1 MQGFLQKTD
10 RIELACGDFQAAL
23 ASAGSDDLI
32 YCDPPYVPLSETA
45 SFTAYAQNGFNAD
58 DQRRLAAFAERA
70 AKQSQGVLISNH
82 DTPFTRELYRNA
94 RLETIEV
101 QRNIAAKGSSRQK
114 VGEIL
119 AVYE

>member
-1 MQGFLQKTD
+1 MQKAD
-10 RIELACGDFQAAL
+10 RIELACGDFQTAL
-23 ASAGSDDLI
+23 ASAGLDDLI

-45 SFTAYAQNGFNAD
+45 SFTAYAQNGFNAE
-58 DQRRLAAFAERA
+58 DQRRLAAAAERA
-70 AKQSQGVLISNH
+70 AQQSQGVLISNH